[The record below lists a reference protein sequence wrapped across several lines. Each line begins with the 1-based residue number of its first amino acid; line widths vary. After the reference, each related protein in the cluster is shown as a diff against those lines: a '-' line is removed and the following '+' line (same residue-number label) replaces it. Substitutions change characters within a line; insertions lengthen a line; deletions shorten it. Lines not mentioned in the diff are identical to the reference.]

1 MGTFEE
7 AARPGFEPI
16 WRVEPQRAEVE
27 LLIEVVLVEVVRV
40 EVIHVE
46 VVPEIVVAESQQHA

>member
-7 AARPGFEPI
+7 AARPGFEPV
-16 WRVEPQRAEVE
+16 WRVESERAEVE

-40 EVIHVE
+40 EIVPVE
-46 VVPEIVVAESQQHA
+46 VVPEIVVVQPQQHA

>member
-27 LLIEVVLVEVVRV
+27 LLIEVVLVEVVDL
-40 EVIHVE
+40 EVLVLEIIPE
-46 VVPEIVVAESQQHA
+46 VLVAEPRQHA